1 VLVLVSLAEMFLLEV
16 LVRNVRMPE
25 SRVSVLV
32 LMGSAVVLEA
42 TGMMAVVV
50 GHVEVLM
57 GVHQLLV
64 VVLLRLA
71 HL

>member
-1 VLVLVSLAEMFLLEV
+1 
-16 LVRNVRMPE
+16 
-25 SRVSVLV
+25 
-32 LMGSAVVLEA
+32 
-42 TGMMAVVV
+42 MASVV

-71 HL
+71 HVQSPVRSAALNSTPAVALVPVASSF